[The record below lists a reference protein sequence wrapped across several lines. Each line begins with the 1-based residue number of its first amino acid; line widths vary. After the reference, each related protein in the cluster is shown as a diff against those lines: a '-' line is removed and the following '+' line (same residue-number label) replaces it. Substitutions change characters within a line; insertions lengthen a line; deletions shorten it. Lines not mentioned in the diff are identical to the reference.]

1 MINLV
6 YKSTANT
13 SLSQPQI
20 LDMLERYRESNKKNN
35 ITGSLLYYRGR
46 FIQYIEGNRAN
57 VLNLFE
63 KIKNDNLHSQV
74 ILLSTSDISTREFDA
89 WDMGYMNL
97 THANH
102 QFEYLKLMT
111 SLFKETNNTVINRNN
126 TSKTFWAAVKKS
138 IKS

>member
-13 SLSQPQI
+13 NLSQPQI

-35 ITGSLLYYRGR
+35 ITGSLLYYRGM

-63 KIKNDNLHSQV
+63 KIKQDNLHSRV
-74 ILLSTSDISTREFDA
+74 ILLSTSDIYTREFDA

-102 QFEYLKLMT
+102 QFAYLKLMT
-111 SLFKETNNTVINRNN
+111 SLFKETNNTVINRNY
-126 TSKTFWAAVKKS
+126 TSKIFWAAVKKS
-138 IKS
+138 LKS